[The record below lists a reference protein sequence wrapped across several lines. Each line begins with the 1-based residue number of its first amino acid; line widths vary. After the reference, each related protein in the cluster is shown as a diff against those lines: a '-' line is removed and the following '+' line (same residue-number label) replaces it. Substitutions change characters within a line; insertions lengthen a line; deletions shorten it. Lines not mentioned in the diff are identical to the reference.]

1 MKYEISEKLLQ
12 DIRQETTRI
21 MEEVIQNRRYLHMHP
36 EVGYDTQETEIWVKS
51 QLQKEQIQIL
61 DSKVGVLGLIPGKC
75 HDRMVGL
82 RADMDA
88 LCLQEE
94 NETDYKSKVPGRMHA
109 CGHDGHTAMFL
120 GAAKLLKKHCDK
132 LATDIL
138 LIFQPAEEGPTP
150 GGAKPML
157 EEMRRLGIADKIE
170 HIFGQHLFN
179 DYPVGTAG
187 CKFGSVAS
195 STDEFYITVIGKGG
209 HAGHPDKTIDAL
221 SIGAKIVTG
230 MESFMS
236 RQMDPLDPAVFSTG
250 IFHSGSAINI
260 VADTAKISG
269 TIRCQKNETRE
280 YILDGMKRLVEGV
293 CRAYGADCEIKI
305 IRGLPVLMNDS
316 ETAEYAKEAII
327 TAIGK
332 ERFFHVESPMMGAED
347 FTYFAQAI
355 PSAFLY
361 LGSSNP
367 EKGFSYLGH
376 HPKFDFDENAMETGI
391 QILCSLALGMQ

>member
-109 CGHDGHTAMFL
+109 CGHDGHTAMLL

-138 LIFQPAEEGPTP
+138 LIFNRP
-150 GGAKPML
+150 K
-157 EEMRRLGIADKIE
+157 RVRLRAARNPCWKKC
-170 HIFGQHLFN
+170 
-179 DYPVGTAG
+179 A
-187 CKFGSVAS
+187 
-195 STDEFYITVIGKGG
+195 
-209 HAGHPDKTIDAL
+209 
-221 SIGAKIVTG
+221 
-230 MESFMS
+230 
-236 RQMDPLDPAVFSTG
+236 
-250 IFHSGSAINI
+250 GSALQTKLNI
-260 VADTAKISG
+260 SSDNICSM
-269 TIRCQKNETRE
+269 I
-280 YILDGMKRLVEGV
+280 ILSALQGV
-293 CRAYGADCEIKI
+293 NSVLLHPQPMNSI
-305 IRGLPVLMNDS
+305 LPS
-316 ETAEYAKEAII
+316 
-327 TAIGK
+327 
-332 ERFFHVESPMMGAED
+332 
-347 FTYFAQAI
+347 
-355 PSAFLY
+355 
-361 LGSSNP
+361 
-367 EKGFSYLGH
+367 
-376 HPKFDFDENAMETGI
+376 
-391 QILCSLALGMQ
+391 